1 MKFSVLL
8 LIPDYAADNF
18 GQDVDLN
25 HVEADNAQQAVLVA
39 QAFAF
44 THLGAGAAFDESER
58 EDFHPLLVLH
68 GWHDDVKP

>member
-39 QAFAF
+39 QAFACD
-44 THLGAGAAFDESER
+44 TYDQPAQDSV
-58 EDFHPLLVLH
+58 DFHPLLVLH